1 MSRRYREKTAPALA
15 RSRSLRRK
23 LRPGPEVGNLD
34 TQRTPL
40 FSAVQRK
47 TGATKVCKWLIDF
60 GGISPTHEDVFGQTA
75 LFYAAK
81 TNNVACADVLVAKK
95 CPVNH
100 RDQLLDQ
107 TALFYAARHGTGLM
121 VRRLLDLGAD
131 PCHRDKHG
139 CLLI

>member
-23 LRPGPEVGNLD
+23 LRPGPEVGNPD

-47 TGATKVCKWLIDF
+47 TGATKVCRWLIDF

-75 LFYAAK
+75 LFHAAK

-131 PCHRDKHG
+131 PCYRDKHG
-139 CLLI
+139 CLLT